1 MLKQVIVPRKI
12 DLKYCF
18 CIPLGTN
25 TSNPTTV
32 LKPMNIGS
40 NVINCIAPAITSP
53 FMPNINNDNWLAK
66 SKNGI
71 AKAM

>member
-1 MLKQVIVPRKI
+1 
-12 DLKYCF
+12 
-18 CIPLGTN
+18 
-25 TSNPTTV
+25 
-32 LKPMNIGS
+32 MNIGS